1 MKEKTAAV
9 RTKSRKVTELERSNK
24 RQQNMMTE
32 KVKENNNLRSDMGQ
46 LRAKL
51 AEREKV
57 HKQNTDLVT
66 KNCAQQSAIDRL
78 KRRCDDLQ
86 KKSDDLQA

>member
-32 KVKENNNLRSDMGQ
+32 KVKENNNLRSDMG
-46 LRAKL
+46 
-51 AEREKV
+51 
-57 HKQNTDLVT
+57 
-66 KNCAQQSAIDRL
+66 
-78 KRRCDDLQ
+78 
-86 KKSDDLQA
+86 